1 MAALKCV
8 PLGTIE
14 RVEGERCQVDT
25 TTTRRQHSV
34 NLRPSR
40 DKTNDRWAAL
50 GGTRALIDG
59 CETRAVLRRSL
70 QKQLIVATHS
80 CILYGVEDCET
91 IKKNDGT
98 KNVQAGRTHKA
109 QRR

>member
-1 MAALKCV
+1 MAALNCV

-50 GGTRALIDG
+50 GGTRALTDG
-59 CETRAVLRRSL
+59 CETGAVLRRSL